1 MAGNLYL
8 PDGFSEGRSY
18 PAIVSVHP
26 GGGVKEQTVSL
37 YAGKLAREGFVT
49 LAFDA
54 SHQGESGGQAC
65 HLENPAS
72 RVEDIRSA
80 ADYLSTLGYVD
91 ADRIGVLGICAGAG
105 YAVNATMTDRRIK
118 AVGTVSPIDIGAA
131 YRLGWDGCEPV
142 ATQLA
147 TLDAVAKQRAAEA
160 QGADAAHV
168 PYVPETVDETTVPDM
183 AEAHDYY
190 RTPRAQHPRSDNRM
204 LFTSVANIYA
214 FDAFH
219 QVETLLTQPLLMV
232 ACSKVRLSV
241 AGRAAAAAG
250 EQPQGAGR
258 HRRRRTRLPLRRPR
272 IRRPGDDPPVTVLH
286 EVPLTRRRPGGEK
299 EAKEMKTSVTFSGVG
314 AATAAP
320 HSVAVVSVPDAL
332 PASHWSHPR
341 LKSA

>member
-1 MAGNLYL
+1 MQNVTFINAGNTMAGNLYL

-18 PAIVSVHP
+18 LAIVSVHP
-26 GGGVKEQTVSL
+26 GGGVKEQTAGL

-54 SHQGESGGQAC
+54 SHQGESGGRPR

-80 ADYLSTLGYVD
+80 VDYLSTLGYVD
-91 ADRIGVLGICAGAG
+91 AGRIGVLGICAGAG

-131 YRLGWDGCEPV
+131 YRLGWDGSEPV
-142 ATQLA
+142 AAHLA

-190 RTPRAQHPRSDNRM
+190 RTPRARHPRSDNRM
-204 LFTSVANIYA
+204 LFTSVANIYLRRVPPGR
-214 FDAFH
+214 DAADPAAAH
-219 QVETLLTQPLLMV
+219 GRRRQG
-232 ACSKVRLSV
+232 RLPV

-272 IRRPGDDPPVTVLH
+272 IRRSGDDPPVTDLH
-286 EVPLTRRRPGGEK
+286 EVPLTRRR
-299 EAKEMKTSVTFSGVG
+299 VTGVG
-314 AATAAP
+314 AATAAH

>member
-1 MAGNLYL
+1 MVVSPCIAWFRTGSAGFHLDQGSGGLTATLPDGSAKDITVQNVTFTNADSTMAGNLYL
-8 PDGFSEGRSY
+8 PDGFSEDRSY

-26 GGGVKEQTVSL
+26 GGGVKEQTAGL
-37 YAGKLAREGFVT
+37 YAEKLAREGFVT

-54 SHQGESGGQAC
+54 SHQGESGGRPR
-65 HLENPAS
+65 HLEDPAS
-72 RVEDIRSA
+72 RVEDIRCAVDHLSA
-80 ADYLSTLGYVD
+80 LGYVD

-131 YRLGWDGCEPV
+131 YRLGWDGSEPV

-147 TLDAVAKQRAAEA
+147 TLDAVAQQRAAEA

-168 PYVPETVDETTVPDM
+168 PYVPESVDETTVPDM

-190 RTPRAQHPRSDNRM
+190 RTPRAEHPRSDNRM

-232 ACSKVRLSV
+232 AGSK
-241 AGRAAAAAG
+241 AGSLWQA
-250 EQPQGAGR
+250 EQLLPRVNSPKELAVIDGAG
-258 HRRRRTRLPLRRPR
+258 HVSLYDVPEYV
-272 IRRPGDDPPVTVLH
+272 DQVTAHLS
-286 EVPLTRRRPGGEK
+286 PFFTKYL
-299 EAKEMKTSVTFSGVG
+299 
-314 AATAAP
+314 
-320 HSVAVVSVPDAL
+320 
-332 PASHWSHPR
+332 
-341 LKSA
+341 